1 MDHCSHFFLLSCNGI
16 AHQHILPCDFVVLL
30 SRVSGEYLC
39 ASLIWGLDMKFSLAS
54 DTWRE
59 MEMCQFEPGP
69 QKASSWFHSSSCS
82 FDTCFKKNVRPLLCG
97 EWGNT
102 WNRSKPHLEPRSW
115 CRSELNRTANY
126 KLMSIK
132 LRFFEW
138 QPAPVFLPGKS
149 HGRRSLV
156 GYCPWGYKES
166 DRLSDFTSPCESLRF
181 RDCYA
186 PETDWYKEMLSL
198 IRLISNVFYCFP
210 VYKAVTLSLGTHRV
224 NAFQ

>member
-1 MDHCSHFFLLSCNGI
+1 MKWIFGNYIHVCRLYYLWISLCNNVKSTLQYVCYKRVDRMDHCSHFFLLSCNGI

-97 EWGNT
+97 EW
-102 WNRSKPHLEPRSW
+102 
-115 CRSELNRTANY
+115 TAFAAYIGSTN
-126 KLMSIK
+126 LIQASI
-132 LRFFEW
+132 F
-138 QPAPVFLPGKS
+138 S
-149 HGRRSLV
+149 HCL
-156 GYCPWGYKES
+156 
-166 DRLSDFTSPCESLRF
+166 TS
-181 RDCYA
+181 
-186 PETDWYKEMLSL
+186 LSL
-198 IRLISNVFYCFP
+198 F
-210 VYKAVTLSLGTHRV
+210 
-224 NAFQ
+224 